1 MMSGLTATRS
11 PALRAHGLLIVAVL
25 TALLFVR
32 PSAAAVAPG
41 FTLPTREAS
50 LSLDS
55 LRGKVVLV
63 DFWASWC
70 DPCRKSFPWLSS
82 LQEQYGDEGLVVV
95 GINLDK
101 TRQAAD
107 AFLNKIHAGFTV
119 VYDPAAKTAEDYKVK
134 AMPTSFI
141 IDRTGQ
147 IVYTHL
153 GYDEKHVAAVE
164 SLLPSLL
171 AK

>member
-1 MMSGLTATRS
+1 MRRRRRYMQT
-11 PALRAHGLLIVAVL
+11 LLIGAIL
-25 TALLFVR
+25 AALSFAH
-32 PSAAAVAPG
+32 PASAAAAPD
-41 FTLPTREAS
+41 FTLPTRDGT

-55 LRGKVVLV
+55 LHGKVVLV

-70 DPCRKSFPWLSS
+70 EPCRRSFPWLSS
-82 LQEQYGDEGLVVV
+82 LQEQYRNQGLVVV

-107 AFLNKIHAGFTV
+107 GFLNKIHAGFSV
-119 VYDPAAKTAEDYKVK
+119 VFDPAAKTAEAYDVK

-141 IDRTGQ
+141 IDRNGQ

-153 GYDEKHVAAVE
+153 GYDDKHAQAVE
-164 SLLPSLL
+164 ALLPTLL